1 MEIYIKPVKKI
12 LLEER
17 QIVNLE
23 DISEIISTTNISEKL
38 KKEKVLE
45 IPERIKKNYLV
56 SITDIVKLIKKKFP
70 NYSIINLGEADTIIE
85 YSPTLVKENKFL
97 KNLRVI
103 FVCIVL
109 FMGAATAIMSFHSD
123 AQIPEVFQ
131 NYYKIFFGFEM
142 KNPKIIAVP
151 YSIGLAAGIIIFFN
165 HILGKRILKDP
176 TPIEVEMSQYETDI
190 YNTLV
195 DSIQTEQGNTK
206 KNMGEQK

>member
-97 KNLRVI
+97 K
-103 FVCIVL
+103 
-109 FMGAATAIMSFHSD
+109 
-123 AQIPEVFQ
+123 
-131 NYYKIFFGFEM
+131 
-142 KNPKIIAVP
+142 
-151 YSIGLAAGIIIFFN
+151 
-165 HILGKRILKDP
+165 
-176 TPIEVEMSQYETDI
+176 
-190 YNTLV
+190 
-195 DSIQTEQGNTK
+195 K
-206 KNMGEQK
+206 KNIN